1 VTLREVDHRPAYYD
15 LPVASLGPVT
25 TGATLA
31 DDPTPGTLVVRTVPL
46 DLDTATAL
54 VDLLP
59 TEQPVAWVRR
69 GNGVVGWGVA
79 ASVHTDGPTRFADAD
94 KWWSETA
101 ARAVVRDEV
110 AEPGSGLICF
120 GTFGFADEPGD
131 SVLLVPEV
139 VVGRRGD
146 SAWLTTVSVGDLEF
160 PDHDIA
166 VQDAPDGPVGVSFA
180 DGALNGDEWM
190 SVVADAV
197 ARINAG
203 DLEKVVLARDLV
215 ATSDRPID
223 VRWPLRRLAATYPM
237 CWTFHV
243 DGLFGATP
251 ELLVRRE
258 RGLVTSRVLA
268 GTIRRTGDDDRDL
281 ALAAA
286 LARSSKDLEE
296 HEYAVRSVADALE
309 PHCSSMN
316 VPEAPFVLHLPNVMH
331 LATDVAGVVHD
342 AATVSSL
349 QLAAALHPSAAV
361 GGTPTAS
368 AQALI
373 TELEGMPRGRYA
385 APVGWMDADGDG
397 EWGIALRSAAIE
409 GDTVRLF
416 AGCGIVADSDPAAE
430 LAEAQAKF
438 VPVRDALSGS

>member
-1 VTLREVDHRPAYYD
+1 MAVATLER
-15 LPVASLGPVT
+15 VT
-25 TGATLA
+25 TGAIPA

-46 DLDTATAL
+46 DLEAATAL

-69 GNGVVGWGVA
+69 GDGLVGWGVA
-79 ASVHTDGPTRFADAD
+79 ASVRTNGPTRFADAD

-101 ARAVVRDEV
+101 SRAVVRDEV
-110 AEPGSGLICF
+110 AEPGTGLICF
-120 GTFGFADEPGD
+120 GSFGFADEPGD
-131 SVLLVPEV
+131 SELLVPQV

-146 SAWLTTVSVGDLEF
+146 SAWLTTVSVGGLDLPPLE
-160 PDHDIA
+160 ITTVA
-166 VQDAPDGPVGVSFA
+166 APTSPAGVSFA
-180 DGALNGDEWM
+180 DGALNGEEWM

-197 ARINAG
+197 SRINAG

-215 ATSDRPID
+215 ATTDQPLD
-223 VRWPLRRLAATYPM
+223 VRWPLRRLSTTYPM
-237 CWTFHV
+237 CWTFYV
-243 DGLFGATP
+243 AGLFGATP

-268 GTIRRTGDDDRDL
+268 GTIRRTGDDERDL
-281 ALAAA
+281 ALAAT

-361 GGTPTAS
+361 GGTPTPS

-373 TELEGMPRGRYA
+373 TELEGMDRGRYA
-385 APVGWMDADGDG
+385 APVGWMDAEGDG
-397 EWGIALRSAAIE
+397 EWGIALRSAAVE

-416 AGCGIVADSDPAAE
+416 AGCGIVADSDPEAE

-438 VPVRDALSGS
+438 VPVRDSLSGG